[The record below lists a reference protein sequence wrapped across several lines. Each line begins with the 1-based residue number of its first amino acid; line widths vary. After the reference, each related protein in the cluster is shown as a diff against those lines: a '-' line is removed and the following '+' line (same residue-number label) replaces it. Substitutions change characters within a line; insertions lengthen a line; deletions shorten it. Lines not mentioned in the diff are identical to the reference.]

1 MEKVTM
7 TTKEAANF
15 LGVSKDLLYKEVRCG
30 KIPHT
35 RLGTTILFRRDTLL
49 SWIEQQENKSVSC

>member
-7 TTKEAANF
+7 TVKEAAAF
-15 LGVSKDLLYKEVRCG
+15 LGVSKDLLYKEVRRG

-35 RLGTTILFRRDTLL
+35 RLGKAAILFRRDTLTAWL
-49 SWIEQQENKSVSC
+49 EQQEKQSVN

>member
-7 TTKEAANF
+7 TVKEAAVF

-35 RLGTTILFRRDTLL
+35 RLGATILFRRDTLTAWL
-49 SWIEQQENKSVSC
+49 EQQEKQSVS